1 MSPTGLQRD
10 PYGADTEDATI
21 PTAET
26 VGYANPAP
34 TGLQQHSWQDCL
46 PLFAEHIGG
55 VAQRDE
61 GVDTV
66 SPTPLHRLARCL
78 PLFAEHIGGVA
89 QRDEGVDTV
98 SLTP

>member
-1 MSPTGLQRD
+1 MPPTGLQRD
-10 PYGADTEDATI
+10 PYGGDTEGATI
-21 PTAET
+21 PRLKPWVTST
-26 VGYANPAP
+26 QPPRGYPHC
-34 TGLQQHSWQDCL
+34 LQDCL

-66 SPTPLHRLARCL
+66 SLTPLHRLARCL

-89 QRDEGVDTV
+89 QRDEGVDAV

>member
-1 MSPTGLQRD
+1 MLYLRPHSTG
-10 PYGADTEDATI
+10 
-21 PTAET
+21 
-26 VGYANPAP
+26 
-34 TGLQQHSWQDCL
+34 WQDCL

-55 VAQRDE
+55 MAQRDE

-66 SPTPLHRLARCL
+66 SLTHTAGWRDCL

-98 SLTP
+98 SLTPPSLRDTSPINSAEAP